1 MRVEGVSIS
10 ATARLTGRSRNTV
23 ARWLERASIAAELFN
38 RRMVRDFDIV
48 ELQADELYTFIGSK
62 SRPMWLFATIEVCS
76 RLWASSLVGR
86 RSYRNTK
93 AVLNDVILRGR
104 LVGIPLI
111 ATDGFEFY
119 FAVIGRLMGPAC
131 VYGQVVK
138 TRRNNRVVRV
148 ERRAKIG
155 TTSRLEEALFGVGGF
170 REAKH
175 VVRRTSKPHD
185 PARLSVL
192 APALALPR
200 PMRRPA
206 PLAC

>member
-1 MRVEGVSIS
+1 M
-10 ATARLTGRSRNTV
+10 L
-23 ARWLERASIAAELFN
+23 
-38 RRMVRDFDIV
+38 RDFDIV
-48 ELQADELYTFIGSK
+48 ELQADELYTFIGGK

-111 ATDGFEFY
+111 ATDAY

-131 VYGQVVK
+131 VYGQVIK

-155 TTSRLEEALFGVGGF
+155 TTSRLE
-170 REAKH
+170 
-175 VVRRTSKPHD
+175 
-185 PARLSVL
+185 
-192 APALALPR
+192 
-200 PMRRPA
+200 
-206 PLAC
+206 